1 MSKASIDVS
10 TEKFS
15 QLRLNE
21 IYNNCLGDLIFVAG
35 ETKCQCI
42 FADIV
47 YALLTVT
54 SKANKF
60 PLETEPVAP
69 EDNTS

>member
-1 MSKASIDVS
+1 M
-10 TEKFS
+10 
-15 QLRLNE
+15 NE
-21 IYNNCLGDLIFVAG
+21 NYNNWLGDLIFVAG
-35 ETKCQCI
+35 EIKCQCI

-47 YALLTVT
+47 CALLPMT